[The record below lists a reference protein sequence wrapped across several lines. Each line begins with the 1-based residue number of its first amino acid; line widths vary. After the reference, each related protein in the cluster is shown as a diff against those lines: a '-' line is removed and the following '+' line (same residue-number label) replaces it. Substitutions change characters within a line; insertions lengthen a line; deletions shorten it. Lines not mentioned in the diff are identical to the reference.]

1 MTQWSADLASADR
14 VGLNTLFVYVFAPC
28 AGVVANAQKWLYFNG
43 GEAGCKDGQ
52 TSGCDNIRQLIHDN
66 LFCGDVITQDDGEEF
81 CRDGMF
87 AGVHEKW
94 ASLTWTVV
102 RIALWVGVAGWL
114 HWRRWYWTV

>member
-1 MTQWSADLASADR
+1 MSSSRCLPARRDRKCATRAD
-14 VGLNTLFVYVFAPC
+14 G
-28 AGVVANAQKWLYFNG
+28 
-43 GEAGCKDGQ
+43 
-52 TSGCDNIRQLIHDN
+52 HDN